1 MPFTDIFVKRPVLAI
16 VVSLFILLLGLRS
29 MFDLNVRQFPEIQN
43 AIITVSVQY
52 FGADAEL
59 IQGFIT
65 TPLEREVAQAEGI
78 DYIESTSVAGVS
90 IIQAYLRL
98 DADPNA
104 VLTEVSAQVNKLRS
118 ELPSEAEDPVIELS
132 VGEQVAAM
140 YLSFFSD
147 LLDDSQITD
156 YLVREVE
163 PQLATIPG
171 VQQAEILGAGTFA
184 MRIWLDPERM
194 AALNVTGSDV
204 RQALMANNVLS
215 AVGRTRGQ
223 MVAVDLT
230 ANTDLQTPEEF
241 ERMVVRS
248 ENGALVRLEDIAEVE
263 LGPESF
269 DASVSYNGLD
279 AVFIGVEIAPDAN
292 ALDVIAEVREVWDA
306 LIIPR
311 LPEGLQAT
319 ISYDSTEYIES
330 AISEVIF
337 TIFLALVIVVLVI
350 YAFLGSA
357 RSALIP
363 ALSVPIS
370 LIGTFFLMQLMGF
383 SINLLTLLAM
393 VLAIGIV
400 VDDAIIMLENIER
413 QMENGKRRIE
423 AALIGARQLAWP
435 IVAMST
441 TLIAVFAPI
450 GFVGGL
456 TGTLFIEFAFTLAA
470 TVILS
475 GVVALTLAPMLCSRV
490 LKSRRTGTRPK
501 LAAWLDKR
509 FDGLRRRYR
518 NVLRS
523 WLDDRHVLA
532 VFGLIVIV
540 SCYFLFVTSQ
550 SELEPPEDPGFIFS
564 IMEADPFA
572 TLDNLERNTRR
583 LNQLGEDTEAL
594 EGVFIINGFGG
605 GGIGS
610 TNQAIAGLVLKPWDQ
625 RDVSTQALLEETVQP
640 FLDGIPGLQAF
651 AVVPPDLPTP
661 GGGGPPVEFV
671 IGSTE
676 PFENMETFA
685 DQLMARAMQSGRFI
699 FVNSD
704 LDIDRPQQEIVIDRE
719 KAALMGVDMQQISG
733 DLASM
738 LSGGFVG
745 RFAMDNRSYR
755 VIPQVRRADRLNPD
769 QVGDFYTRNRD
780 GELVQMA
787 GLIELEPSVQPRQL
801 KRFQQLNAVT
811 ISGVP
816 RPGVTL
822 GEALAVLEE
831 AAAEILPNA
840 YSVDYAGQSRQF
852 VAEGQQLV
860 ITFFF
865 ALIVIFLVLAA
876 QFESFRDAGIMM
888 VTVPM
893 SICGALIFISLGVTT
908 LNIYTQIGLLTL
920 IGLIAKHGILIVE
933 FANQLQDEGHGKRE
947 AIEEATSIRLRPILM
962 TTTAT
967 VLAMIP
973 LLVASG
979 PGAGSRFAIGLVIA
993 SGMTIGT
1000 LFTLFV
1006 VPAAYLYL
1014 ARDRSSDREE
1024 SGDSQDDQGELDEAE
1039 PGRG

>member
-1 MPFTDIFVKRPVLAI
+1 MRFTDVFINKPVLAL
-16 VVSLFILLLGLRS
+16 VVSLFILLLGLRA

-43 AIITVSVQY
+43 AVVTVTTTY
-52 FGADAEL
+52 IGADADL
-59 IQGFIT
+59 VQGFIT

-78 DYIESTSVAGVS
+78 DYLVSTSVPGVS

-98 DADPNA
+98 DADPNDA
-104 VLTEVSAQVNKLRS
+104 LTEVAAQVNKLRS
-118 ELPSEAEDPVIELS
+118 ELPEQSEDPVIELS

-140 YLSFFSD
+140 YLSFYSD
-147 LLDDSQITD
+147 ILDDSQITD

-194 AALNVTGSDV
+194 AALGVTGNDI
-204 RQALMANNVLS
+204 RQALQANNVLS

-223 MVAVDLT
+223 MVSVNLT
-230 ANTDLQTPEEF
+230 ADTDLQSVEDF
-241 ERMVVRS
+241 QRLVVRS
-248 ENGALVRLEDIAEVE
+248 ENESLVRLEEVAEVE

-269 DASVSYNGLD
+269 DASVTYNGLD

-292 ALDVIAEVREVWDA
+292 AVDVIGEVRRVWDE

-311 LPEGLQAT
+311 LPEGLEAT
-319 ISYDSTEYIES
+319 ISYDSAEYIES
-330 AISEVIF
+330 AIDEVVF

-357 RSALIP
+357 RSAIIP
-363 ALSVPIS
+363 ALSVPLS
-370 LIGTFFLMQLMGF
+370 LIGTFFLMLLLGF

-413 QMENGKRRIE
+413 QMENGKSRIE
-423 AALIGARQLAWP
+423 AAVAGARQLAWP

-441 TLIAVFAPI
+441 TLIAVFLPI

-470 TVILS
+470 TVVLS
-475 GVVALTLAPMLCSRV
+475 GVVALTLAPMLCSRI
-490 LKSRRTGTRPK
+490 LRSRRREARPK
-501 LAAWLDKR
+501 FAAWLDRR
-509 FDGLRRRYR
+509 FGQLRERYQGH
-518 NVLRS
+518 LHG
-523 WLDDRHVLA
+523 WLDHRHVLA
-532 VFGLIVIV
+532 TFGLIVLV
-540 SCYFLFVTSQ
+540 SCYFLFITSD
-550 SELEPPEDPGFIFS
+550 SELEPPEDSGFLFS
-564 IMEADPFA
+564 IMEADPYA
-572 TLDNLERNTRR
+572 TLDYLERNTRR
-583 LNQLGEDTEAL
+583 INTLGEQTEEI
-594 EGVFIINGFGG
+594 EGIFLINGFGG
-605 GGIGS
+605 GGIGA
-610 TNQAIAGLVLKPWDQ
+610 TNQAIAGIVLTPWDQ
-625 RDVSTQALLEETVQP
+625 RERDTQTVLEDTVQP
-640 FLDGIPGLQAF
+640 FIDAIPGLRSF
-651 AVVPPDLPTP
+651 AVVPPDLPSP

-676 PFENMETFA
+676 SFENLESFA
-685 DQLMARAMQSGRFI
+685 DQLMQRARDSGRFI

-704 LDIDRPQQEIVIDRE
+704 LDIDRPQQEIRIDRDQ
-719 KAALMGVDMQQISG
+719 AALMGVDMAQVSG
-733 DLASM
+733 DLATM

-755 VIPQVRRADRLNPD
+755 VIPQVQRAERLNPE

-780 GELVQMA
+780 GELIRMA
-787 GLIELEPSVQPRQL
+787 GLIDLEPSVQPQQL
-801 KRFQQLNAVT
+801 RRFEQLNAVT

-816 RPGVTL
+816 RPGVSL
-822 GEALAVLEE
+822 GEALGILED
-831 AAAEILPNA
+831 AAAEILPRTYNI
-840 YSVDYAGQSRQF
+840 DYAGQSRQF
-852 VAEGQQLV
+852 KAEGQQLV

-865 ALIVIFLVLAA
+865 ALVVIFLVLSA
-876 QFESFRDAGIMM
+876 QFESFRDAIIML

-893 SICGALIFISLGVTT
+893 SICGALIFVSLGFTS
-908 LNIYTQIGLLTL
+908 LNIYTQVGLLTL

-933 FANQLQDEGHGKRE
+933 FANQLQDEGKSKRQ
-947 AIEEATSIRLRPILM
+947 AIEEAAAIRLRPILM
-962 TTTAT
+962 TTAAT

-973 LLVASG
+973 LLLATG

-1000 LFTLFV
+1000 AFTLFV
-1006 VPAAYLYL
+1006 VPAMYLYL
-1014 ARDRSSDREE
+1014 ARDRSLGQELSDTGDEGATGAA
-1024 SGDSQDDQGELDEAE
+1024 SG
-1039 PGRG
+1039 

>member
-1 MPFTDIFVKRPVLAI
+1 MRFTDVFINKPVLAL
-16 VVSLFILLLGLRS
+16 VVSLFILLLGLRA

-43 AIITVSVQY
+43 AVVTVTTTY
-52 FGADAEL
+52 IGADADL
-59 IQGFIT
+59 VQGFIT

-78 DYIESTSVAGVS
+78 DYLVSTSVPGVS

-98 DADPNA
+98 DADPNDA
-104 VLTEVSAQVNKLRS
+104 LTEVAAQVNKLRS
-118 ELPSEAEDPVIELS
+118 DLPEQSEDPVIELS

-140 YLSFFSD
+140 YLSFYSD
-147 LLDDSQITD
+147 ILDDSQITD

-194 AALNVTGSDV
+194 AALGVTGNDI
-204 RQALMANNVLS
+204 RQALQANNVLS

-223 MVAVDLT
+223 MVSVNLT
-230 ANTDLQTPEEF
+230 ADTDLQSVEDF
-241 ERMVVRS
+241 QRLVVRS
-248 ENGALVRLEDIAEVE
+248 ENESLVRLEEVAEVE

-269 DASVSYNGLD
+269 DASVTYNGLD

-292 ALDVIAEVREVWDA
+292 AVDVIGEVRRVWDE

-311 LPEGLQAT
+311 LPEGLEAT
-319 ISYDSTEYIES
+319 ISYDSAEYIES
-330 AISEVIF
+330 AIDEVVF

-357 RSALIP
+357 RSAIIP
-363 ALSVPIS
+363 ALSVPLS
-370 LIGTFFLMQLMGF
+370 LIGTFFLMLLLGF

-413 QMENGKRRIE
+413 QMENGKSRIE
-423 AALIGARQLAWP
+423 AAVAGARQLAWP

-441 TLIAVFAPI
+441 TLIAVFLPI

-470 TVILS
+470 TVVLS
-475 GVVALTLAPMLCSRV
+475 GVVALTLAPMLCSRI
-490 LKSRRTGTRPK
+490 LRSRRREARPK
-501 LAAWLDKR
+501 FAAWLDRR
-509 FDGLRRRYR
+509 FGQLRERYQGH
-518 NVLRS
+518 LHG
-523 WLDDRHVLA
+523 WLDHRHVLA
-532 VFGLIVIV
+532 TFGLIVLV
-540 SCYFLFVTSQ
+540 SCYFLFITSD
-550 SELEPPEDPGFIFS
+550 SELEPPEDSGFLFS
-564 IMEADPFA
+564 IMEADPYA
-572 TLDNLERNTRR
+572 TLDYLERNTRR
-583 LNQLGEDTEAL
+583 INTLGEQTEEI
-594 EGVFIINGFGG
+594 EGIFLINGFGG
-605 GGIGS
+605 GGIGA
-610 TNQAIAGLVLKPWDQ
+610 TNQAIAGIVLTPWDQ
-625 RDVSTQALLEETVQP
+625 RERDTQTVLEDTVQP
-640 FLDGIPGLQAF
+640 FIDAIPGLRSF
-651 AVVPPDLPTP
+651 AVVPPDLPSP

-676 PFENMETFA
+676 SFENLESFA
-685 DQLMARAMQSGRFI
+685 DQLMQRARDSGRFI

-704 LDIDRPQQEIVIDRE
+704 LDIDRPQQEIRIDRDQ
-719 KAALMGVDMQQISG
+719 AALMGVDMAQVSG
-733 DLASM
+733 DLATM

-755 VIPQVRRADRLNPD
+755 VIPQVQRAERLNPE

-780 GELVQMA
+780 GELIRMA
-787 GLIELEPSVQPRQL
+787 GLIDLEPSVQPQQL
-801 KRFQQLNAVT
+801 RRFEQLNAVT

-816 RPGVTL
+816 RPGVSL
-822 GEALAVLEE
+822 GEALGILED
-831 AAAEILPNA
+831 AAAEILPRTYNI
-840 YSVDYAGQSRQF
+840 DYAGQSRQF
-852 VAEGQQLV
+852 KAEGQQLV

-865 ALIVIFLVLAA
+865 ALVVIFLVLSA
-876 QFESFRDAGIMM
+876 QFESFRDAIIML

-893 SICGALIFISLGVTT
+893 SICGALIFVSLGFTS
-908 LNIYTQIGLLTL
+908 LNIYTQVGLLTL

-933 FANQLQDEGHGKRE
+933 FANQLQDEGKSKRQ
-947 AIEEATSIRLRPILM
+947 AIEEAAAIRLRPILM
-962 TTTAT
+962 TTAAT

-973 LLVASG
+973 LLLATG

-1000 LFTLFV
+1000 AFTLFV
-1006 VPAAYLYL
+1006 VPAMYLYL
-1014 ARDRSSDREE
+1014 ARDRSLGQELSDTGDEGATGAA
-1024 SGDSQDDQGELDEAE
+1024 SG
-1039 PGRG
+1039 

>member
-1 MPFTDIFVKRPVLAI
+1 MRFTDVFINKPVLAI
-16 VVSLFILLLGLRS
+16 VVSLFIALLGLRA

-43 AIITVSVQY
+43 AVITVSTQY

-59 IQGFIT
+59 VQGFIT

-78 DYIESTSVAGVS
+78 DYLVSTSVAGFS
-90 IIQAYLRL
+90 TIQAYLRL

-118 ELPSEAEDPVIELS
+118 DLPAGSEDPVIDLS
-132 VGEQVAAM
+132 VGEQIAAM

-147 LLDDSQITD
+147 ILDDSQITD

-171 VQQAEILGAGTFA
+171 VQRAEILGAGTFA

-194 AALNVTGSDV
+194 AALGVTGADI

-215 AVGRTRGQ
+215 AVGRTKGQ
-223 MVAVDLT
+223 MVSVDLT
-230 ANTDLQTPEEF
+230 ANTDLSSEDDF
-241 ERMVVRS
+241 RRMVVRS
-248 ENGALVRLEDIAEVE
+248 ENGALVRLEDFAEVE

-279 AVFIGVEIAPDAN
+279 AVFIGVEISPDAN

-306 LIIPR
+306 QVIPR

-330 AISEVIF
+330 AIGEVIF

-357 RSALIP
+357 RSAIIP
-363 ALSVPIS
+363 ALSVPLS
-370 LIGTFFLMQLMGF
+370 LIGTFFLMLLMGF

-413 QMENGKRRIE
+413 QMEQGKSRLE
-423 AALIGARQLAWP
+423 AALTGARQLAWP

-470 TVILS
+470 TVVLS
-475 GVVALTLAPMLCSRV
+475 GVIALTLAPMLCSRI
-490 LKSRRTGTRPK
+490 LRSRRTQSRPR

-509 FDGLRRRYR
+509 FDSLRQSFQR
-518 NVLRS
+518 LLHG
-523 WLDDRHVLA
+523 WLNDRHVLA
-532 VFGLIVIV
+532 LFGLIVLV
-540 SCYFLFVTSQ
+540 SCYFLFVTSS
-550 SELEPPEDPGFIFS
+550 SELEPQEDSGFIFA
-564 IMEADPFA
+564 IMEADPHA
-572 TLDNLERNTRR
+572 TLDHLARNTQR
-583 LNQLGEDTEAL
+583 LDRLGEQEEML

-610 TNQAIAGLVLKPWDQ
+610 TNQAIAGLVLKPWEA
-625 RDVSTQALLEETVQP
+625 RDVGTHSFLEETVQP
-640 FLDGIPGLQAF
+640 YLDRVPGLQSF
-651 AVVPPDLPTP
+651 AVVPPDLPSP
-661 GGGGPPVEFV
+661 GGGGPPVQFV

-676 PFENMETFA
+676 PFENLENFA
-685 DQLMARAMQSGRFI
+685 GQIMAQAMASGRFI

-704 LDIDRPQQEIVIDRE
+704 LDIDKPQQDIRIDRE
-719 KAALMGVDMQQISG
+719 LAALMGVDMQQISA
-733 DLASM
+733 DLSTLMA
-738 LSGGFVG
+738 GGFVG

-755 VIPQVRRADRLNPD
+755 VIPQVRRSERLNPE
-769 QVGDFYTRNRD
+769 QVGDFFTRNRD

-787 GLIELEPSVQPRQL
+787 GLIDLEPSVQPQQL
-801 KRFQQLNAVT
+801 RRFQQLNAVT

-822 GEALAVLEE
+822 GEALEILEE
-831 AAAEILPNA
+831 AAAEILPVT
-840 YSVDYAGQSRQF
+840 YSTDYAGQSRQF
-852 VAEGQQLV
+852 RAEGQQLIV
-860 ITFFF
+860 TFFF
-865 ALIVIFLVLAA
+865 ALVVIFLVLSA
-876 QFESFRDAGIMM
+876 QFESFRDAIIML

-893 SICGALIFISLGVTT
+893 SICGALIFISLGITS
-908 LNIYTQIGLLTL
+908 LNIYSQVGLLTL

-933 FANQLQDEGHGKRE
+933 FANQLQSEGRSKRQ

-962 TTTAT
+962 TTAAT

-979 PGAGSRFAIGLVIA
+979 PGAGARFAIGLVIA
-993 SGMTIGT
+993 SGMAIGT

-1006 VPAAYLYL
+1006 VPAMYLYL
-1014 ARDRSSDREE
+1014 ARDRNVQQSE
-1024 SGDSQDDQGELDEAE
+1024 DQQPEAA
-1039 PGRG
+1039 PSTA

>member
-1 MPFTDIFVKRPVLAI
+1 MRFTDIFVRRPVLAI
-16 VVSLFILLLGLRS
+16 VVSLFILLLGTRS

-78 DYIESTSVAGVS
+78 DYIESTSVAGNSV
-90 IIQAYLRL
+90 IQAYLRL
-98 DADPNA
+98 DVDPNA
-104 VLTEVSAQVNKLRS
+104 VLTEISAQVNKLRS
-118 ELPSEAEDPVIELS
+118 ELPEEAEDPVIELS

-140 YLSFFSD
+140 YLAFYSD
-147 LLDDSQITD
+147 ILSDSQITD
-156 YLVREVE
+156 YVVREVE

-171 VQQAEILGAGTFA
+171 VQKADILGPGTFA

-194 AALNVTGSDV
+194 AALNITGSDV
-204 RQALMANNVLS
+204 RQALLANNVLS
-215 AVGRTRGQ
+215 AVGRTKGQ

-230 ANTDLQTPEEF
+230 ANTDLQTPRAF

-248 ENGALVRLEDIAEVE
+248 DNDALVRLEDIAEVE
-263 LGPESF
+263 LGPESY
-269 DASVSYNGLD
+269 DASVSYSGLD
-279 AVFIGVEIAPDAN
+279 ATFIGVEIAPDAN
-292 ALDVIAEVREVWDA
+292 ALEVIAEVRKVWDT
-306 LIIPR
+306 LILPR

-319 ISYDSTEYIES
+319 ISYDSTNYIES
-330 AISEVIF
+330 AVNEVIF
-337 TIFLALVIVVLVI
+337 TIFIALAVVVLVI
-350 YAFLGSA
+350 YGFLGSA

-370 LIGTFFLMQLMGF
+370 LVGTFFLMQLMGF

-413 QMENGKRRIE
+413 EIENGKSPLE
-423 AALIGARQLAWP
+423 ASLLGARQLAWP
-435 IVAMST
+435 VVAMST
-441 TLIAVFAPI
+441 TLVAVFAPI

-475 GVVALTLAPMLCSRV
+475 GVVALTLAPMLCSRI
-490 LKSRRTGTRPK
+490 LKTRQEGQQPR
-501 LAAWLDKR
+501 LAKWLDER
-509 FDGLRRRYR
+509 FDRLRLGYR
-518 NVLRS
+518 NVLHS

-532 VFGLIVIV
+532 LFGLIVLV
-540 SCYFLFVTSQ
+540 SCYFLFVTSE
-550 SELEPPEDPGFIFS
+550 SELEPPEDSGFIFS
-564 IMEADPFA
+564 ILEADPFA

-583 LNQLGEDTEAL
+583 LSQLGEETEAL
-594 EGVFIINGFGG
+594 EGVFIINGVGG
-605 GGIGS
+605 GDVGA
-610 TNQAIAGLVLKPWDQ
+610 TNQAISGLVLKLWGE
-625 RDVSTQALLEETVQP
+625 REVSTQALLEETVQP
-640 FLDGIPGLQAF
+640 YLDGIPGLQAF

-676 PFENMETFA
+676 PFENIETFA
-685 DQLMARAMQSGRFI
+685 NELMERAMQSGRFI
-699 FVNSD
+699 FVDSD
-704 LDIDRPQQEIVIDRE
+704 LDIDRPQQEIIIDRE
-719 KAALMGVDMQQISG
+719 KATLMGIDTQQISG
-733 DLASM
+733 DLSTM

-755 VIPQVRRADRLNPD
+755 VIPQVRRVDRLNPE
-769 QVGDFYTRNRD
+769 QIGDFYTRNRD
-780 GELVQMA
+780 GERVQLA
-787 GLIELEPSVQPRQL
+787 GLIDLEASAQPRQL

-822 GEALAVLEE
+822 GEALGVLED
-831 AAAEILPNA
+831 AASEILPSA

-852 VAEGQQLV
+852 TSEGQQLIV
-860 ITFFF
+860 TFFF
-865 ALIVIFLVLAA
+865 ALMVIFLVLAA

-933 FANQLQDEGHGKRE
+933 FANQLQDEGYEKRE
-947 AIEEATSIRLRPILM
+947 ALEEATSIRLRPILM

-967 VLAMIP
+967 VLAMLP

-979 PGAGSRFAIGLVIA
+979 PGAGSRFTIGLVIA

-1006 VPAAYLYL
+1006 VPAAYMYL
-1014 ARDRSSDREE
+1014 ARDRAAA
-1024 SGDSQDDQGELDEAE
+1024 G
-1039 PGRG
+1039 

>member
-1 MPFTDIFVKRPVLAI
+1 MRFTDIFVNKPVLAI
-16 VVSLFILLLGLRS
+16 VVSLFIALLGLRA

-43 AIITVSVQY
+43 AVITVSTQY

-59 IQGFIT
+59 VQGFIT

-78 DYIESTSVAGVS
+78 DYLVSTSVAGFS
-90 IIQAYLRL
+90 TIQAYLRL
-98 DADPNA
+98 DADPNS
-104 VLTEVSAQVNKLRS
+104 VLTEISAQVNKLRS
-118 ELPSEAEDPVIELS
+118 DLPSGSEDPVIELA

-147 LLDDSQITD
+147 ILDDSQITD

-171 VQQAEILGAGTFA
+171 VQRAEILGAGTFA
-184 MRIWLDPERM
+184 MRIWLDPARM
-194 AALNVTGSDV
+194 AALGVTGADV
-204 RQALMANNVLS
+204 RQALTSNNVLS
-215 AVGRTRGQ
+215 TVGRTKGQ
-223 MVAVDLT
+223 MVSVDLT
-230 ANTDLQTPEEF
+230 ANTDLSSEEDF
-241 ERMVVRS
+241 RRMVVRS

-279 AVFIGVEIAPDAN
+279 AVFIGVEISPEAN
-292 ALDVIAEVREVWDA
+292 ALDVVADVREVWDA
-306 LIIPR
+306 QVIPR
-311 LPEGLQAT
+311 LPEGLKAT

-330 AISEVIF
+330 AINEVVF

-357 RSALIP
+357 RSAIIP
-363 ALSVPIS
+363 ALSVPLS
-370 LIGTFFLMQLMGF
+370 LIGTFFLMLLMGF

-413 QMENGKRRIE
+413 QMEQGKSRLE
-423 AALIGARQLAWP
+423 ASLVGARQLAWP
-435 IVAMST
+435 IIAMST
-441 TLIAVFAPI
+441 TLVAVFAPI

-475 GVVALTLAPMLCSRV
+475 GVVALTLAPMLCSRI
-490 LKSRRTGTRPK
+490 LRSRRTQSRPK

-509 FDGLRRRYR
+509 FEALRERYR
-518 NVLRS
+518 QLLHG
-523 WLDDRHVLA
+523 WLDDRLVLA
-532 VFGLIVIV
+532 LFGLIVLV
-540 SCYFLFVTSQ
+540 SCYFLFITSS
-550 SELEPPEDPGFIFS
+550 SELEPQEDSGFLFA
-564 IMEADPFA
+564 IMEADPYV
-572 TLDNLERNTRR
+572 TLDQLERNTRR
-583 LNQLGEDTEAL
+583 LDRLGEQEDAL
-594 EGVFIINGFGG
+594 EGVFVINGFGG

-610 TNQAIAGLVLKPWDQ
+610 TNQAIAGLVLQPWES
-625 RDVSTQALLEETVQP
+625 RDVSTHAFLEETVQP
-640 FLDGIPGLQAF
+640 YLDRIPGLQSF
-651 AVVPPDLPTP
+651 AVVPPDLPSP

-676 PFENMETFA
+676 PFENMEDFA
-685 DQLMARAMQSGRFI
+685 GQIMERAMESGRFI

-704 LDIDRPQQEIVIDRE
+704 LDIDKPQENIIIDRE
-719 KAALMGVDMQQISG
+719 LAALMGVNMDQISA
-733 DLASM
+733 DLSTMMA
-738 LSGGFVG
+738 GGFVG

-755 VIPQVRRADRLNPD
+755 VIPQVRRSERLNPE
-769 QVGDFYTRNRD
+769 QVGDFFTRNRD

-787 GLIELEPSVQPRQL
+787 GLIDLEPSVQPQQL
-801 KRFQQLNAVT
+801 RRFQQLNAVT

-822 GEALAVLEE
+822 GEALEILEE
-831 AAAEILPNA
+831 AAADILPVA
-840 YSVDYAGQSRQF
+840 YSTDYGGQSRQF
-852 VAEGQQLV
+852 RAEGQQLV
-860 ITFFF
+860 VTFFF
-865 ALIVIFLVLAA
+865 ALTVIFLVLAA
-876 QFESFRDAGIMM
+876 QFESFRDAIIML

-908 LNIYTQIGLLTL
+908 LNIYSQVGLLTL

-933 FANQLQDEGHGKRE
+933 FANQLQNEGRSKRE

-962 TTTAT
+962 TTAAT

-973 LLVASG
+973 LLIASG
-979 PGAGSRFAIGLVIA
+979 PGAGARFSIGLVIA
-993 SGMTIGT
+993 SGMAIGT
-1000 LFTLFV
+1000 AFTLFV
-1006 VPAAYLYL
+1006 VPAMYLYL
-1014 ARDRSSDREE
+1014 ARDRQAQAGEE
-1024 SGDSQDDQGELDEAE
+1024 SDPVASPA
-1039 PGRG
+1039 

>member
-1 MPFTDIFVKRPVLAI
+1 MRFTDIFIHKPVLAI
-16 VVSLFILLLGLRS
+16 VVSLFIALLGLRA

-43 AIITVSVQY
+43 AVITVSTQY
-52 FGADAEL
+52 FGADADL
-59 IQGFIT
+59 VQGFIT
-65 TPLEREVAQAEGI
+65 TPMEREVAQAEGI
-78 DYIESTSVAGVS
+78 DYLVSTSVAGFS

-98 DADPNA
+98 DADPNN

-118 ELPSEAEDPVIELS
+118 ELPAGSEDPVIELS

-147 LLDDSQITD
+147 ILDDSQITD

-171 VQQAEILGAGTFA
+171 VQRAEILGAGTFA

-194 AALNVTGSDV
+194 AALGVTGSDV
-204 RQALMANNVLS
+204 RQALTANNVLS
-215 AVGRTRGQ
+215 AVGRTKGQ
-223 MVAVDLT
+223 MVAVDMT
-230 ANTDLQTPEEF
+230 ANTDLSSVEDF
-241 ERMVVRS
+241 RRMVVRS

-279 AVFIGVEIAPDAN
+279 AVFIGVEISPDAN
-292 ALDVIAEVREVWDA
+292 ALDVIAEVRQVWDA
-306 LIIPR
+306 QIIPR

-330 AISEVIF
+330 AISEVVF

-357 RSALIP
+357 RSAIIP
-363 ALSVPIS
+363 ALSVPLS
-370 LIGTFFLMQLMGF
+370 LVGTFFLMLLMGF

-413 QMENGKRRIE
+413 QMEQGKSRVE
-423 AALIGARQLAWP
+423 AAVIGARQLAWP

-470 TVILS
+470 TVVLS
-475 GVVALTLAPMLCSRV
+475 GVVALTLAPMLCSRI
-490 LKSRRTGTRPK
+490 LRSRRTQSRPR

-509 FDGLRRRYR
+509 FAALRERFQA
-518 NVLRS
+518 LLHG
-523 WLDDRHVLA
+523 WLNDRHVLA
-532 VFGLIVIV
+532 LFGLIVLV
-540 SCYFLFVTSQ
+540 SCYFLFITSN
-550 SELEPPEDPGFIFS
+550 SELEPPEDSGFVFA
-564 IMEADPFA
+564 IMEADPQA
-572 TLDNLERNTRR
+572 TLDYLARNTRR
-583 LNQLGEDTEAL
+583 LDQLGEQEDAL

-605 GGIGS
+605 GGVGS
-610 TNQAIAGLVLKPWDQ
+610 SNQAIAGLVLKPWEA
-625 RDVSTQALLEETVQP
+625 RDVGTQRFLEETIQP
-640 FLDGIPGLQAF
+640 FIDSIPGLRSF
-651 AVVPPDLPTP
+651 AVVPPDLPSP
-661 GGGGPPVEFV
+661 GGGGPPVQFV

-676 PFENMETFA
+676 PFENLENFA
-685 DQLMARAMQSGRFI
+685 DQLMERAMASGRFI

-704 LDIDRPQQEIVIDRE
+704 LNIDKPQSDIRIDRE
-719 KAALMGVDMQQISG
+719 LAALMGVDMQQISA
-733 DLASM
+733 DLSTLMA
-738 LSGGFVG
+738 GGFVG

-755 VIPQVRRADRLNPD
+755 VIPQVRRSDRLNPE
-769 QVGDFYTRNRD
+769 QVGDFHTRNRD
-780 GELVQMA
+780 GELIQMA
-787 GLIELEPSVQPRQL
+787 GLIDLEPSVQPQQL
-801 KRFQQLNAVT
+801 RRFQQLNAVT

-822 GEALAVLEE
+822 GDALEILEE
-831 AAAEILPNA
+831 AAADILPTT
-840 YSVDYAGQSRQF
+840 YSTDYAGQSRQF
-852 VAEGQQLV
+852 RAEGQQLIV
-860 ITFFF
+860 TFFF
-865 ALIVIFLVLAA
+865 ALVVIFLVLAA
-876 QFESFRDAGIMM
+876 QFESFRTAIIML

-893 SICGALIFISLGVTT
+893 SICGALIFISLGITT
-908 LNIYTQIGLLTL
+908 LNIYSQVGLLTL

-933 FANQLQDEGHGKRE
+933 FANQLQAEGRSKRQ
-947 AIEEATSIRLRPILM
+947 AIEEATAIRLRPILM
-962 TTTAT
+962 TTAAT

-979 PGAGSRFAIGLVIA
+979 PGAGARFSIGLVIA

-1000 LFTLFV
+1000 AFTLFV
-1006 VPAAYLYL
+1006 VPAMYLYL
-1014 ARDRSSDREE
+1014 AKDRGTETGNETSIE
-1024 SGDSQDDQGELDEAE
+1024 SEAAAN
-1039 PGRG
+1039 PA

>member
-1 MPFTDIFVKRPVLAI
+1 MRFTDVFVQKPVLAL
-16 VVSLFILLLGLRS
+16 VVSLFILLLGLRA

-43 AIITVSVQY
+43 AVVTVSTTY
-52 FGADAEL
+52 IGADADL
-59 IQGFIT
+59 VQGFIT

-78 DYIESTSVAGVS
+78 DYLVSTSVPGVS

-98 DADPNA
+98 DANPNDA
-104 VLTEVSAQVNKLRS
+104 LTEIAAQVNKLRS
-118 ELPSEAEDPVIELS
+118 ELPEQSEDPVIELS

-140 YLSFFSD
+140 YLSFYSD
-147 LLDDSQITD
+147 ILDDSQITD

-194 AALNVTGSDV
+194 AGLGVTGSDV
-204 RQALMANNVLS
+204 RQALQANNVLS

-223 MVAVDLT
+223 MVTVDLT
-230 ANTDLQTPEEF
+230 ADTDLQTVEQF
-241 ERMVVRS
+241 QRMVVRS

-269 DASVSYNGLD
+269 DASVTYNGLD

-292 ALDVIAEVREVWDA
+292 ALDVIGDVRQVWDD
-306 LIIPR
+306 LIIPQ
-311 LPEGLQAT
+311 LPEGLEAT
-319 ISYDSTEYIES
+319 ISYDSAEYIES
-330 AISEVIF
+330 AIDEVVF

-357 RSALIP
+357 RSAIIP
-363 ALSVPIS
+363 ALSVPLS
-370 LIGTFFLMQLMGF
+370 LIGTFFLMLLMGF

-413 QMENGKRRIE
+413 QMEQGKSRIE
-423 AALIGARQLAWP
+423 AAIAGARQLAWP

-441 TLIAVFAPI
+441 TLIAVFLPI

-470 TVILS
+470 TVVLS
-475 GVVALTLAPMLCSRV
+475 GVVALTLAPMLCSRI
-490 LKSRRTGTRPK
+490 LRSRRTASRPK
-501 LAAWLDKR
+501 FAAWLDRR
-509 FDGLRRRYR
+509 FGQLREAYQGHLHGWMD
-518 NVLRS
+518 N
-523 WLDDRHVLA
+523 RHVLA
-532 VFGLIVIV
+532 TFGLIVLV
-540 SCYFLFVTSQ
+540 SCYFLFISSD
-550 SELEPPEDPGFIFS
+550 SELEPPEDSGFLFS

-572 TLDNLERNTRR
+572 TLDYLERNTRR
-583 LNQLGEDTEAL
+583 LDQLGEDTDDI
-594 EGVFIINGFGG
+594 EGIFLINGFGG
-605 GGIGS
+605 AGVGA
-610 TNQAIAGLVLKPWDQ
+610 TNQAIAGIVLTPWDE
-625 RDVSTQALLEETVQP
+625 RERETQKVLEETVQP
-640 FLDGIPGLQAF
+640 FIDAIPGVRAF

-676 PFENMETFA
+676 PFENLESFA
-685 DQLMARAMQSGRFI
+685 NQLMERAMESGRFI

-704 LDIDRPQQEIVIDRE
+704 LDIDKPQQDIRIDRE
-719 KAALMGVDMQQISG
+719 KAALMGVDMAQVSG
-733 DLASM
+733 DLATM

-755 VIPQVRRADRLNPD
+755 VIPQVKRAERLNPE

-780 GELVQMA
+780 GELVSMV
-787 GLIELEPSVQPRQL
+787 GLIDFDAAVQPQQL
-801 KRFQQLNAVT
+801 RRFQQLNAVT

-816 RPGVTL
+816 RPGVSL
-822 GEALAVLEE
+822 GEALEILEE
-831 AAAEILPNA
+831 AAAEILPRTYN
-840 YSVDYAGQSRQF
+840 VDYAGQSRQF
-852 VAEGQQLV
+852 KSEGQQLV

-865 ALIVIFLVLAA
+865 ALVVIFLVLAA
-876 QFESFRDAGIMM
+876 QFESFRDAIIML

-893 SICGALIFISLGVTT
+893 SICGALIFVSLGFTS
-908 LNIYTQIGLLTL
+908 LNIYTQVGLLTL

-933 FANQLQDEGHGKRE
+933 FANQLQDEGRPKRE
-947 AIEEATSIRLRPILM
+947 AIEQAAAIRLRPILM
-962 TTTAT
+962 TTAAT

-973 LLVASG
+973 LLIATG

-1000 LFTLFV
+1000 AFTLFV
-1006 VPAAYLYL
+1006 VPAMYLYL
-1014 ARDRSSDREE
+1014 AKDRAAQKAADSAVQEG
-1024 SGDSQDDQGELDEAE
+1024 SGSAVG
-1039 PGRG
+1039 